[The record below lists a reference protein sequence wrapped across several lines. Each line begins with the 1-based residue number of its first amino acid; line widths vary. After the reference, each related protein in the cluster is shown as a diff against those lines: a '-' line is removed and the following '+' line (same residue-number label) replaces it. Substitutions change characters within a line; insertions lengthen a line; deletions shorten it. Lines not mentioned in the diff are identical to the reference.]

1 MPSDSGRL
9 SDPGTKEVCGRFGNV
24 SAALLLGG
32 ASSRMG
38 TDKAALEL
46 GGVPFA
52 VRTARLLDRLF
63 DELWLVGGTPPP
75 EAPGRHVA
83 DAAGPRCALRGL
95 VTALES
101 ATRERVLVL
110 ATDLPLVSPDLLL
123 ALVAWPE
130 QDVVVPRRDG
140 RRHPLCAI
148 YRRERVLTAA
158 RRRLAGDEL
167 RMGDLLGELSTAHLE
182 GEDLLALDPD
192 GSALFNV
199 NTPADL
205 ARARELLAAGAAS
218 ETAARWGRDLK

>member
-9 SDPGTKEVCGRFGNV
+9 SDPGTKEVCGRFANV

-52 VRTARLLDRLF
+52 ARTARLLDRLF

-130 QDVVVPRRDG
+130 PDVVVPRRDG

-148 YRRERVLTAA
+148 YRRERVLTPRRGGGSPGTSYAWATCSGNSPPRISKA
-158 RRRLAGDEL
+158 RICWPST
-167 RMGDLLGELSTAHLE
+167 RM
-182 GEDLLALDPD
+182 
-192 GSALFNV
+192 
-199 NTPADL
+199 
-205 ARARELLAAGAAS
+205 ARPS
-218 ETAARWGRDLK
+218 SM